1 MYPRVVAR
9 VLVIDDEAPIRLLCR
24 INLEADGLEVL
35 EASDGAAGL
44 ELAREQ
50 RPDVILLDL
59 MLPTLSGW
67 EVAEELVAD
76 ERTSAIPIVL
86 FTAHSEVGERARK
99 LDIGGFA
106 YLSKP
111 FSPFDVAPLV
121 RSVIATA
128 ESGEIDDQRVAKLAE
143 LRSLSRA

>member
-76 ERTSAIPIVL
+76 EATSAIPIVL
-86 FTAHSEVGERARK
+86 FTAHSEVGERAQK

-128 ESGEIDDQRVAKLAE
+128 TSGERDEQRITKLAE
-143 LRSLSRA
+143 LRSLSRT